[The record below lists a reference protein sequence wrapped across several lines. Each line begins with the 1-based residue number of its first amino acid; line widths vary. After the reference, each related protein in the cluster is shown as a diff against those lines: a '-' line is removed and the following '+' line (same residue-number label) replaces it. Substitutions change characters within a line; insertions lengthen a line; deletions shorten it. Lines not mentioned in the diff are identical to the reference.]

1 MAGSISEV
9 GKALSA
15 GGTGNIPGVG
25 DFSFKISTDS
35 VEVVRELC
43 KTAGEVTHDVC
54 KTAITLGVLY
64 TGYKL
69 IKPLIDVAVRRALG
83 GERDDQEVQGI
94 EPGSLHV
101 QLHCFT
107 DKRFLEVL
115 ADYESGRMKERLQE
129 EFSLVGIKVKGLKV
143 EIENM
148 VEVNK
153 TKEAINKRYNRC
165 FMKILSD
172 LAKCLIMDIFIS
184 EDEYKIRLKFTRPF
198 IPNVPEYVG
207 ENLFKPSHYHVIS
220 NVVEYMVHVTSC
232 R

>member
-54 KTAITLGVLY
+54 KTAITIGALY
-64 TGYKL
+64 IGYKL
-69 IKPLIDVAVRRALG
+69 TKPLIKVAVKKALG
-83 GERDDQEVQGI
+83 GERDDQEVRAI

-101 QLHCFT
+101 LLHCFT

-115 ADYESGRMKERLQE
+115 ADYESGRMKERLLG
-129 EFSLVGIKVKGLKV
+129 EFSQVGIKVEGLKV

-148 VEVNK
+148 AEVNE
-153 TKEAINKRYNRC
+153 TKEAINKRYSRC

-184 EDEYKIRLKFTRPF
+184 VDNIK
-198 IPNVPEYVG
+198 
-207 ENLFKPSHYHVIS
+207 
-220 NVVEYMVHVTSC
+220 
-232 R
+232 